1 MAASDPVA
9 HGAADAPL
17 RAMMGNEAIAR
28 GAWEAGVRVA
38 AAYPGTP
45 STEILE
51 SLADYPAEDLHAQW
65 STNEK
70 VACDVAIGASFAGV
84 RALAVMKHVGLNV
97 AADALM
103 SVTYIGVTGGLVL
116 VVCDDPGIF
125 SSQNEQDTRLF
136 GKLANVPVLEPS
148 DAQEALDF
156 TRLAFEL
163 SERFDTP
170 VIVRGTTR
178 LSHTRSLVRVGKRE
192 EHPPLGFVEDPAKH
206 VMLPVY
212 ARLRHPLLVER
223 EARLQTWL
231 ETSDLIRW
239 EEGSTDFGVITL
251 GPPYSYVKEVAP
263 AASVLKLGV
272 SYPLPG
278 NLVRRFCE
286 SVERVLVVEE
296 LEPFVESEVRALGAP
311 VEGKRYFP
319 RVGEFSPEIVRA
331 GLVEAG
337 VLPESPTLQAF
348 EGGPVEAEPL
358 ARPPVLCPGCPH
370 VSSFMALRAIDARV
384 VGDIGCYTLAAL
396 EPLRAIDTTVA
407 MGCSIGNAVGLAKSG
422 GESRPIVATI
432 GDSTFLHSGIPP
444 LMDAVYNRADIS
456 VLILDNHIIAM
467 TGGQDH
473 PGTGRTLRGEETH
486 RVDLE
491 QLVRS
496 LGVEWV
502 RKVDPYQLAE
512 VYQTVREA
520 TRVKGVAV
528 VIPDRP
534 CALDPVK
541 LKGPAFE
548 VVAEGCTACQ
558 ACMNLG
564 CPAIVW
570 GGGLFEG
577 RHRVQID
584 PSTCIGCSLC
594 VQVCPTDCIRPS
606 TL

>member
-1 MAASDPVA
+1 
-9 HGAADAPL
+9 
-17 RAMMGNEAIAR
+17 MMGNEAIAR

-51 SLADYPAEDLHAQW
+51 SLAEYPPEDLHAQW

-70 VACDVAIGASFAGV
+70 VACDVAIGASFAGA
-84 RALAVMKHVGLNV
+84 RALAAMKHVGLNV

-103 SVTYIGVTGGLVL
+103 SVTYIGVNGGLVL
-116 VVCDDPGIF
+116 VVCDDPGIY
-125 SSQNEQDTRLF
+125 SSQNEQDSRLF

-156 TRLAFEL
+156 TRLAFDL

-170 VIVRGTTR
+170 VMVRGTTR
-178 LSHTRSLVRVGKRE
+178 LSHTRSLVRVGERE
-192 EHPPLGFVEDPAKH
+192 EHPPIGFVEDPAKQ

-212 ARLRHPLLVER
+212 ARLRHPLIVER
-223 EARLQTWL
+223 EAKLMAWL
-231 ETSDLIRW
+231 ETSELIRW
-239 EEGSTDFGVITL
+239 ERGSAELGVITL
-251 GPPYSYVKEVAP
+251 GPSYSYVKEVVP
-263 AASVLKLGV
+263 DASVLKLGV
-272 SYPLPG
+272 SHPVPG
-278 NLVRRFCE
+278 GLVRRFCE

-296 LEPFVESEVRALGAP
+296 LEPFVELEVRALGAA

-337 VLPESPTLQAF
+337 VVPERRM
-348 EGGPVEAEPL
+348 GEAALGEREEPL

-370 VSSFMALRAIDARV
+370 VSAFMALRAVDARV
-384 VGDIGCYTLAAL
+384 LGDIGCYTLAAL

-422 GESRPIVATI
+422 GESRPIVATL

-444 LMDAVYNRADIS
+444 LMDAVYNRADIT

-486 RVDLE
+486 RVDIE

-512 VYQTVREA
+512 VFQTVREA
-520 TRVKGVAV
+520 THFKGVAV

-534 CALDPVK
+534 CTLDPVK
-541 LKGPAFE
+541 LDGPAFQ

-564 CPAIVW
+564 CPAMVW
-570 GGGLFEG
+570 GGGLCEG
-577 RHRVQID
+577 RHRVEID

-594 VQVCPTDCIRPS
+594 VQVCPTGCIRPGAD
-606 TL
+606 

>member
-1 MAASDPVA
+1 
-9 HGAADAPL
+9 
-17 RAMMGNEAIAR
+17 MMGNEAIAR

-45 STEILE
+45 STEIME
-51 SLADYPAEDLHAQW
+51 SLAEYPAEDLHAQW

-70 VACDVAIGASFAGV
+70 VACDVAIGASFAGA
-84 RALAVMKHVGLNV
+84 RALAAMKHVGLNV

-103 SVTYIGVTGGLVL
+103 SVTYIGVGGGLVL
-116 VVCDDPGIF
+116 VVCDDPGIY

-136 GKLANVPVLEPS
+136 GRLANVPVLEPC

-178 LSHTRSLVRVGKRE
+178 LSHTRSLVRLGERE
-192 EHPPLGFVEDPAKH
+192 EHPPRGFREDPAKQ
-206 VMLPVY
+206 VMLPVH

-223 EARLQTWL
+223 EARLQAWL

-239 EEGSTDFGVITL
+239 EEGRAEVGVITM
-251 GPPYSYVKEVAP
+251 GPPYTYVKEVAP
-263 AASVLKLGV
+263 DASVLKLGV

-278 NLVRRFCE
+278 DLMRRFCD
-286 SVERVLVVEE
+286 SVEQVLVVEE
-296 LEPFVESEVRALGAP
+296 LEPFVESEVRALGVP

-337 VLPESPTLQAF
+337 VLSEDRTLRAV
-348 EGGPVEAEPL
+348 GGEPAEPAPL
-358 ARPPVLCPGCPH
+358 VRPPVLCPGCPH
-370 VSSFMALRAIDARV
+370 VSSFMALRAVGARV

-444 LMDAVYNRADIS
+444 LMDAVYNSADIS

-491 QLVRS
+491 PLVRS

-502 RKVDPYQLAE
+502 RRVDPYQLAE
-512 VYQTVREA
+512 VYQAVREA
-520 TRVKGVAV
+520 TRHKGVAV

-541 LKGPAFE
+541 LKGTAFE
-548 VVAEGCTACQ
+548 VVADGCTACQ

-564 CPAIVW
+564 CPAILW
-570 GGGLFEG
+570 SEDFFEG

-584 PSTCIGCSLC
+584 SSTCIGCSLC
-594 VQVCPTDCIRPS
+594 VQVCPTDCIRIRPS
-606 TL
+606 AV

>member
-1 MAASDPVA
+1 
-9 HGAADAPL
+9 
-17 RAMMGNEAIAR
+17 MMGNEAIAR

-51 SLADYPAEDLHAQW
+51 SLAGYPAEDVHAQW
-65 STNEK
+65 SANEK
-70 VACDVAIGASFAGV
+70 VACDVAIGASFGGA
-84 RALAVMKHVGLNV
+84 RALAAMKHVGLNV

-103 SVTYIGVTGGLVL
+103 SVTYIGVNGGLVL
-116 VVCDDPGIF
+116 AVCDDPGIY
-125 SSQNEQDTRLF
+125 SSQNEQDSRLF

-156 TRLAFEL
+156 TKLAFEL

-178 LSHTRSLVRVGKRE
+178 LSHTRSLVRVGERE
-192 EHPPLGFVEDPAKH
+192 EHPPRGFREDPAKQ

-212 ARLRHPLLVER
+212 ARLRHPLLAER
-223 EARLQTWL
+223 EARLRDWL
-231 ETSDLIRW
+231 ETSELIRW
-239 EEGSTDFGVITL
+239 ERGSGEVGVITL
-251 GPPYSYVKEVAP
+251 GPPYTYVKEVAP
-263 AASVLKLGV
+263 ALSILKLGV
-272 SYPLPG
+272 SYPLPED
-278 NLVRRFCE
+278 LVRRFCA

-296 LEPFVESEVRALGAP
+296 LEPFVEFEVRALGLSAQ
-311 VEGKRYFP
+311 GKRYFP
-319 RVGEFSPEIVRA
+319 RAGELSPEIVRA

-337 VLPESPTLQAF
+337 ALPELAAPRALGS
-348 EGGPVEAEPL
+348 EPPPPEPF

-370 VSSFMALRAIDARV
+370 VSAFMALRAIHARV
-384 VGDIGCYTLAAL
+384 LGDIGCYTLAAL

-422 GESRPIVATI
+422 GESRPIVAVI
-432 GDSTFLHSGIPP
+432 GDSTFLHAGIPA
-444 LMDAVYNRADIS
+444 LMDAVYNRADIT
-456 VLILDNHIIAM
+456 VVILDNHTIAM

-502 RKVDPYQLAE
+502 RKVDPYHLAE
-512 VYQTVREA
+512 VYRTVREA

-534 CALDPVK
+534 CALEPVK
-541 LKGPAFE
+541 LEGPAFR
-548 VVAEGCTACQ
+548 VVADGCTACQ

-564 CPAIVW
+564 CPAILW
-570 GGGLFEG
+570 SGELFEG
-577 RHRVQID
+577 RHRVEID

-594 VQVCPTDCIRPS
+594 VQVCPTDCIRPAAP
-606 TL
+606 